1 MTKRRLM
8 LAMSVAFALVAGLWG
23 IQTVSAQIPGFKRTE
38 LQKHDLSTTGHE
50 AVVAKGEFEPGA
62 AIPKHTH
69 PGEEAAYI
77 IEGELTLEVDGKPP
91 QNLKAGDSYFVPAGT
106 VHAAKAKTKTV
117 VISTYI
123 VEKGKPLASM
133 VGAPAA
139 PAPAKK

>member
-1 MTKRRLM
+1 MTNRRLT
-8 LAMSVAFALVAGLWG
+8 LAMSVALALVAGLFAMH
-23 IQTVSAQIPGFKRTE
+23 TASAQIPGFKRTE
-38 LQKHDLSTTGHE
+38 LQKHDLSTAGHE

-69 PGEEAAYI
+69 PGEEAAYV

-91 QNLKAGDSYFVPAGT
+91 VTLKAGDSYFVPAGT
-106 VHAAKAKTKTV
+106 VHAAKAKAKTV
-117 VISTYI
+117 VLSTYI

-139 PAPAKK
+139 PPPAKK